1 MMLTYIIFPTTKCVK
16 KSMFLIFLMHTFL
29 YVDEYDDKSAEILV
43 LVHFAIFFFFFSTF
57 SSKIQSIQA
66 SFL

>member
-1 MMLTYIIFPTTKCVK
+1 
-16 KSMFLIFLMHTFL
+16 MHTFL